1 MSAKPCHTRLHEGMA
16 LADEAWHLLSPATQA
31 AIVERFPPD
40 GPAEEFLAD
49 LLDWWRANRP
59 CGFERLRGMQRNAY
73 AAGVEAR
80 ARLMAGIAAGNRED
94 AA

>member
-59 CGFERLRGMQRNAY
+59 ACYARLRGMQRNAV
-73 AAGVEAR
+73 AAEVEVWVR
-80 ARLMAGIAAGNRED
+80 RRAGIGAGDRED